1 MNDQLKKSLREYIS
15 MSLSIGVH
23 IAILYIISTYD
34 IHNIGNK
41 SNDLPS
47 NTEITEISKDK
58 TRDIEGQ
65 LTIYLKSF
73 KEDPS
78 IKRIGLMPPSTKKT
92 TDKQKTPT
100 IDQRGIYK
108 PQNNVAHN
116 DDSDNV
122 KLNLQGWIWDSSPT
136 IIDDSKEIGKIVFEI
151 TVDEVGEI
159 IKIKTL
165 ESTVSNSVEQ
175 IYRNAVSK
183 LTFSQT
189 TAQPIDGI
197 TKGTITFILK
207 YES

>member
-1 MNDQLKKSLREYIS
+1 MNDQLKKSLREYAS
-15 MSLSIGVH
+15 MSLSIGIH
-23 IAILYIISTYD
+23 IAILYIISTHN

-41 SNDLPS
+41 NNNLPS
-47 NTEITEISKDK
+47 DTGISKDQ
-58 TRDIEGQ
+58 TQDIEGQ

-78 IKRIGLMPPSTKKT
+78 IKCVGLMPPRPKKNMG
-92 TDKQKTPT
+92 KQKTPT

-108 PQNNVAHN
+108 PQKNVAHN
-116 DDSDNV
+116 DDDSV

-151 TVDEVGEI
+151 TIDEVGEI

-165 ESTVSNSVEQ
+165 ESTVSNPVEQ

-183 LTFSQT
+183 LTFSTT

-197 TKGTITFILK
+197 TKGTITFVLK